1 MTTSSQKQAQRLL
14 DIERNASD
22 YAKDA
27 RRMTELMS
35 GELHADLAMML
46 DAVTALI
53 ARQTWAD
60 FSAVLDKLQESSEE
74 LDNIYTTEKE

>member
-1 MTTSSQKQAQRLL
+1 MTTSSQKQARRL
-14 DIERNASD
+14 IEIDRNASD

-46 DAVTALI
+46 DAVTTLI
-53 ARQTWAD
+53 AAQTWAD
-60 FSAVLDKLQESSEE
+60 FSLVLDKLQEASEE
-74 LDNIYTTEKE
+74 LDHIYATEKE